1 MIFMQSSIKK
11 KSNYLLRSIPLIDKW
26 LIGQLIPPLIFAI
39 SAFTVVSLSVGV
51 MFDLIRKIVEFGL
64 PFLLA
69 LKILFLKLPG
79 FLVLSF
85 PMSVLLSTLLTYGKL
100 SSNSELLALKSI
112 GIKTSRFIL
121 PALIISIFMTGL
133 TFFFNDSLVPYSNRL
148 AEISMREGLGKS
160 TVIEKGND
168 VFFPGY
174 GSLIDPETNQ
184 PSERNTYLTQIF
196 FSRIVENKI
205 MKNVTLLDFSR
216 IGSKQVLSAETAA
229 FNKEKNGWTFN
240 NGQIVYFSDD
250 NQTSIINFEKY
261 FYPLGDGPLKIS
273 EIAKDANDMTVA
285 EAVAAKKIYENSG
298 NIKEARKMQ
307 VRIQEKF
314 TLPCA
319 CFVFGLIGSSLG
331 AKSNLRSSK
340 SQGFGLSVILILI
353 YYLMSFVFS
362 SFGVKGIISPL
373 LSAWSPVIIAI
384 SGGYFLL
391 RKASV

>member
-1 MIFMQSSIKK
+1 MIFMHSSINKTY
-11 KSNYLLRSIPLIDKW
+11 NCLLRFIPLIDKW
-26 LIGQLIPPLIFAI
+26 LIGQLIPPLIFSI

-64 PFLLA
+64 PFSLA
-69 LKILFLKLPG
+69 IKILILKLPG

-112 GIKTSRFIL
+112 GIRPSRFVV

-133 TFFFNDSLVPYSNRL
+133 TFFFNDSLVPYSNKL

-168 VFFPGY
+168 IFFPGY
-174 GSLIDPETNQ
+174 GSLIDPKTNK

-196 FSRIVENKI
+196 FSRVVVNKI
-205 MKNVTLLDFSR
+205 MQNVTLLDFSR
-216 IGSKQVLSAETAA
+216 IGSKQVLSAETAS
-229 FNKEKNGWTFN
+229 FDNDNGGWTFN
-240 NGQIVYFSDD
+240 NGQIVYFSDN

-261 FYPLGDGPLKIS
+261 FYPLGNGPLQIS
-273 EIAKDANDMTVA
+273 EIPTDANDMTVA
-285 EAVAAKKIYENSG
+285 EAVAAKNIYENSG
-298 NIKEARKMQ
+298 NQKEARKMK

-314 TLPCA
+314 TLPSA
-319 CFVFGLIGSSLG
+319 CIVFGLIGSSLG
-331 AKSNLRSSK
+331 SKSNLRSSK

-353 YYLMSFVFS
+353 YYVISFLFS
-362 SFGVKGIISPL
+362 SFGVKGVLSP
-373 LSAWSPVIIAI
+373 IIATWLPVLI
-384 SGGYFLL
+384 SMGGGIYFL
-391 RKASV
+391 RKASL